1 MKMKGS
7 YKPNEFFKKRFNLV
21 CDMEVKGG
29 YKYRSTVKGIVML
42 VCDMGKK
49 GNNRI
54 ALSIVIH
61 ICN

>member
-1 MKMKGS
+1 
-7 YKPNEFFKKRFNLV
+7 
-21 CDMEVKGG
+21 MEVKGG

-42 VCDMGKK
+42 VCNMEKK

-54 ALSIVIH
+54 ALSIVTH

>member
-29 YKYRSTVKGIVML
+29 YKYRSTVNGIVML
-42 VCDMGKK
+42 VCDMEKK
-49 GNNRI
+49 VTI
-54 ALSIVIH
+54 ESLYQ
-61 ICN
+61 

>member
-1 MKMKGS
+1 MKGS
-7 YKPNEFFKKRFNLV
+7 YKPNSHIVAWASLV

-42 VCDMGKK
+42 VCNMEKK

-54 ALSIVIH
+54 ALSIVTH